1 MLSQDDSRSPD
12 DALEESVH
20 KKCGHQEA
28 LFEKLYSVSTFST
41 CTVKRMTRERTALQS
56 SFTEMELRR
65 PSCGWYLKL
74 VTSILK
80 K

>member
-28 LFEKLYSVSTFST
+28 LFEKLYCVHLLHMYCKENDPGTYCASKQLYRDGTEEADRKSV
-41 CTVKRMTRERTALQS
+41 V
-56 SFTEMELRR
+56 
-65 PSCGWYLKL
+65 
-74 VTSILK
+74 
-80 K
+80 

>member
-1 MLSQDDSRSPD
+1 MLCQDDSRSSD
-12 DALEESVH
+12 HALEESVH

-41 CTVKRMTRERTALQS
+41 CAVKRLTRESTALQS
-56 SFTEMELRR
+56 NFTEMELR

-74 VTSILK
+74 VISIFK